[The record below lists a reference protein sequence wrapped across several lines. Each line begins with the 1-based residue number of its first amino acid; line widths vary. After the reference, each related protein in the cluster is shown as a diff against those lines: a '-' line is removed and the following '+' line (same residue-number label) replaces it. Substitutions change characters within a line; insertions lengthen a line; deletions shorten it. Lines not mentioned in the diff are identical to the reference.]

1 VVGKPSDERKEE
13 AIEMV
18 SRNAFNEA
26 AERWAQTSVGS
37 YKTLMD
43 TTIALQERN
52 VWFALGI
59 IDGSLG
65 ELRQQAESNRA
76 SGQGLPKERQ
86 SAFQTLVG
94 GPVNTY
100 MDLLFAPFHYSL
112 EGPRSMMPEGFDGGA
127 NGSLP
132 IDNYDKLTLGEIS
145 EKLGDL
151 SGQEVR
157 AVRSYERRHK
167 NRGELLERFDRAL
180 V

>member
-1 VVGKPSDERKEE
+1 
-13 AIEMV
+13 MV
-18 SRNAFNEA
+18 SRNGFNEA
-26 AERWAQTSVGS
+26 VERLARTSVGS
-37 YKTLMD
+37 YRTLMD
-43 TTIALQERN
+43 NTVALQERN
-52 VWFALGI
+52 VWFALSI

-65 ELRQQAESNRA
+65 ELRRQAESNRA
-76 SGQGLPKERQ
+76 TGRGLPEGRQ

-100 MDLLFAPFHYSL
+100 MKLLFAPFYFP
-112 EGPRSMMPEGFDGGA
+112 EGPRSMVPEGFDGGA

-132 IDNYDKLTLGEIS
+132 IENYDELTLGEVS

-151 SGQEVR
+151 SGQEIR

-167 NRGELLERFDRAL
+167 NRGELLERLDRAL